1 MYSQKELFKQQFPE
15 DSEQAMMIF
24 ESYYIDE
31 GMTFKESLERTKQE
45 IYGNR
50 RTSAKYKVRIK

>member
-1 MYSQKELFKQQFPE
+1 
-15 DSEQAMMIF
+15 MMIF

-50 RTSAKYKVRIK
+50 RTSAKYKIRIK